1 MQVYYQNILTS
12 RTSCVQRVHS
22 TMKAILW
29 FFSKGLLSIL
39 NEPEGVFTLLSC
51 RPRCRLWT
59 FNFQVLFLLSGT
71 SSTMVLQE
79 VKGMKEE
86 SSNADWL
93 PFTA

>member
-12 RTSCVQRVHS
+12 RTCVQRVHS
-22 TMKAILW
+22 TVKAILW

-39 NEPEGVFTLLSC
+39 NEPEEVFTLLSC

-59 FNFQVLFLLSGT
+59 FNFQVLFLLNGT